1 MSSRIFWISVGAV
14 GGIVV
19 YRRGQRAVEQARTRG
34 VVGNVSAVAGK
45 VSRVAAVVAGQPRAE
60 VDVVPQYVDH
70 SIRSLE
76 SIEVTP
82 VRRTPVSRRRAG
94 IPATALRLE
103 ALSPE
108 AVVDVREVRTATG
121 G

>member
-1 MSSRIFWISVGAV
+1 MSSRMFWVSVGAV

-19 YRRGQRAVEQARTRG
+19 YRRGQRAVEQARGRG
-34 VVGNVSAVAGK
+34 VVGNVAAVAGK
-45 VSRVAAVVAGQPRAE
+45 VSRVAAAVAGQPRADL
-60 VDVVPQYVDH
+60 DVVPQYVDH
-70 SIRSLE
+70 SVRSLE

-82 VRRTPVSRRRAG
+82 VRRTPVRRRRAG

-108 AVVDVREVRTATG
+108 AVVDVREVRAAARG
-121 G
+121 